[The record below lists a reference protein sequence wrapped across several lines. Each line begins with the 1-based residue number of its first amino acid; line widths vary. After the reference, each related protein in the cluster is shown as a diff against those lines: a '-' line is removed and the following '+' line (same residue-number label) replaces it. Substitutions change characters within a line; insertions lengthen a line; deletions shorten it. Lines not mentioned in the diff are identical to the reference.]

1 MFGILSTLKLRG
13 DRTIWLIV
21 GILTLLSMM
30 VVYSATG
37 TLAYKARGGNTEY
50 FLLKHGAL
58 ALFGLYVM
66 YLAHRIP
73 HRYFSRMAQVGLW
86 ISIPLLVYTLVKG
99 TSLNEA
105 SRWITIPII
114 NQTFQSSDLA
124 KLALIMY
131 LARVLA
137 KRQDDIKN
145 FQQAFLPAIVPVGL
159 VCMLIAPANLS
170 TAMMVFFTSL
180 MVMFI
185 GRISLRQIGLMLV
198 VGSLVL
204 STFVFVSYQSGWF
217 RAKTWVSRVEN
228 FLAPTT
234 EQPEVFQTQQA
245 KIAIATGGLIG
256 KGPGNSTQRNFL
268 PHPYSD
274 FIYATVIEEY
284 GLVGGAFV
292 MLLYLGLLYRVTR
305 IVIKAPQAFGAL
317 LAMGLAISLVIQ
329 AVVNMAVAVNLF
341 PVTGQ
346 TLPLLSM
353 GGTSIIFTSLAFG
366 IILSVS
372 REIESEENETDSS
385 SLKADLNVAV

>member
-1 MFGILSTLKLRG
+1 MFENLGIFKLRG

-73 HRYFSRMAQVGLW
+73 HRYFSRMAQIGLW
-86 ISIPLLVYTLVKG
+86 LSIPLLIYTLVKG

-131 LARVLA
+131 LARILA

-145 FQQAFLPAIVPVGL
+145 FKLAFLPAIVPVSI

-170 TAMMVFFTSL
+170 TAMLVFFTSL

-185 GRISLRQIGLMLV
+185 GRISLRQIALMLV
-198 VGSLVL
+198 VGGLVL
-204 STFVFVSYQSGWF
+204 SSFVFVSYQAGWF

-228 FLAPTT
+228 FIAPAG

-245 KIAIATGGLIG
+245 KIAIATGGLVG

-284 GLVGGAFV
+284 GLIGGGFV

-317 LAMGLAISLVIQ
+317 LAMGLALSLVIQ

-372 REIESEENETDSS
+372 REIESEENETNPTQT
-385 SLKADLNVAV
+385 ADLHVAV

>member
-1 MFGILSTLKLRG
+1 MFENLGTLKLRG

-66 YLAHRIP
+66 YLAHRVP
-73 HRYFSRMAQVGLW
+73 HRYFSRMAQIGLW
-86 ISIPLLVYTLVKG
+86 LSIPLLIYTLVKG

-124 KLALIMY
+124 KLTLIMY
-131 LARVLA
+131 LARILA

-145 FQQAFLPAIVPVGL
+145 FRQAFLPAIVPVGI
-159 VCMLIAPANLS
+159 VSMLIAPANLS
-170 TAMMVFFTSL
+170 TAMLVFFTSL

-185 GRISLRQIGLMLV
+185 GRISLRQIALMLV
-198 VGSLVL
+198 VGGLVL
-204 STFVFVSYQSGWF
+204 SSFVFVSYQAGWF

-228 FLAPTT
+228 FIAPAG

-245 KIAIATGGLIG
+245 KIAIATGGLVG

-284 GLVGGAFV
+284 GLIGGGFV

-317 LAMGLAISLVIQ
+317 LAMGLALSLVIQ

-372 REIESEENETDSS
+372 REIESEENETNPTQT
-385 SLKADLNVAV
+385 ADLHVAA

>member
-1 MFGILSTLKLRG
+1 MFENLGILKLRG

-66 YLAHRIP
+66 YLAHRVP
-73 HRYFSRMAQVGLW
+73 HRYFSRMAQIGLW
-86 ISIPLLVYTLVKG
+86 LSIPLLIYTLVKG

-124 KLALIMY
+124 KLTLIMY
-131 LARVLA
+131 LARILA

-145 FQQAFLPAIVPVGL
+145 FRQAFLPAIVPVGI
-159 VCMLIAPANLS
+159 VSMLIAPANLS
-170 TAMMVFFTSL
+170 TAMLVFFTSL

-185 GRISLRQIGLMLV
+185 GRISLRQIALMLV
-198 VGSLVL
+198 LGGLVI
-204 STFVFVSYQSGWF
+204 SSFVFVSYQAGWF

-228 FLAPTT
+228 FIAPAG

-245 KIAIATGGLIG
+245 KIAIATGGLVG

-284 GLVGGAFV
+284 GLIGGGFV

-317 LAMGLAISLVIQ
+317 LAMGLALSLVIQ

-372 REIESEENETDSS
+372 REIESEENETNPTQT
-385 SLKADLNVAV
+385 ADLHVAA

>member
-1 MFGILSTLKLRG
+1 MFENLGILKLRG

-86 ISIPLLVYTLVKG
+86 LSIPLLIYTLVKG
-99 TSLNEA
+99 TSLNDA

-124 KLALIMY
+124 KLTLIMY
-131 LARVLA
+131 LARILA

-145 FQQAFLPAIVPVGL
+145 FQQAFLPAIVPVCI

-185 GRISLRQIGLMLV
+185 GRISLRQIALMLV
-198 VGSLVL
+198 VGGLVL
-204 STFVFVSYQSGWF
+204 SSFVFVSYQAGWF

-228 FLAPTT
+228 FIAPAG

-245 KIAIATGGLIG
+245 KIAIATGGLVG

-372 REIESEENETDSS
+372 REIESEENETNPTQT
-385 SLKADLNVAV
+385 ADLHVAA

>member
-1 MFGILSTLKLRG
+1 MFENLGTLKLRG

-66 YLAHRIP
+66 YLAHRVP
-73 HRYFSRMAQVGLW
+73 HRYFSRMAQIGLW
-86 ISIPLLVYTLVKG
+86 LSIPLLIYTLVKG

-124 KLALIMY
+124 KLTLIMY
-131 LARVLA
+131 LARILA

-145 FQQAFLPAIVPVGL
+145 FRQAFLPAIVPVGI

-170 TAMMVFFTSL
+170 TAMLVFFTSL

-185 GRISLRQIGLMLV
+185 GRISLRQIALMLV
-198 VGSLVL
+198 VGGLVL
-204 STFVFVSYQSGWF
+204 SSFVFVSYQAGWF
-217 RAKTWVSRVEN
+217 RSKTWVSRVEN
-228 FLAPTT
+228 FIAPAG

-245 KIAIATGGLIG
+245 KIAIATGGLVG

-284 GLVGGAFV
+284 GLIGGGFV

-317 LAMGLAISLVIQ
+317 LAMGLALSLVIQ

-372 REIESEENETDSS
+372 REIESEENETNPTQT
-385 SLKADLNVAV
+385 ADLHVAA

>member
-1 MFGILSTLKLRG
+1 MFENLGIFKLRG

-86 ISIPLLVYTLVKG
+86 LSIPLLIYTLVKG
-99 TSLNEA
+99 TSLNDA

-124 KLALIMY
+124 KLTLIMY
-131 LARVLA
+131 LARILA
-137 KRQDDIKN
+137 KRQDDIKS
-145 FQQAFLPAIVPVGL
+145 FKQSFLPAIVPVGL

-185 GRISLRQIGLMLV
+185 GRISLKQIALMLV
-198 VGSLVL
+198 VGGLVL
-204 STFVFVSYQSGWF
+204 SSFVFVSYQAGWF

-228 FLAPTT
+228 FIAPTG

-274 FIYATVIEEY
+274 FIYATILEEY
-284 GLVGGAFV
+284 GLVGGGFV

-372 REIESEENETDSS
+372 REIESEENETQPSQ
-385 SLKADLNVAV
+385 KADLHVAA